1 MPCLF
6 VVLAAFFPRVV
17 LFFLWMFSPGFFSPE
32 FDGQLLWPLLGFLFL
47 PFTTLMYAVF
57 FDPAAGGLVGP
68 GVIAVVLAVLL
79 DLGVVGGGARSRL

>member
-1 MPCLF
+1 
-6 VVLAAFFPRVV
+6 
-17 LFFLWMFSPGFFSPE
+17 
-32 FDGQLLWPLLGFLFL
+32 
-47 PFTTLMYAVF
+47 MYAVF